1 MSYLI
6 YGLIFL
12 PMAGALLS
20 YMLGRKY
27 KKYRDYFVSGLA
39 VLEFVLAAVLLFQYV
54 AGAEKTYM
62 TRLSDI

>member
-39 VLEFVLAAVLLFQYV
+39 VLDHVIQNSGMWKA
-54 AGAEKTYM
+54 
-62 TRLSDI
+62 